1 MSEDPTNSWSAV
13 TQKQDLDEQTLKQNE
28 VLLEAIEADLNAI
41 ESCMEKAQARYETA
55 RARMARQREEGT
67 GTQPMTESK
76 KSPHMAPSEDHPIDE
91 AEALP
96 PEDHK
101 HEHHKKLHREPK
113 NSGALPD
120 KVVNRQRWLAA
131 RSSEK
136 RQRESAKR
144 ARELMRLRQRD
155 RKMEAGYVPDDAPA
169 EATAVAQ
176 PKAAPAAHDGPAP
189 ETVEEGAKHLAARL
203 SSIHERVDD
212 PKSNESLHSAVL
224 KVLTCGRENYYT
236 FKPEEVIHDL
246 KKRGFL
252 DDALVKEC
260 LGLLADESLKT
271 KSKQIPLNEWL
282 EHAKKVSSLKRKD
295 DLPFKD
301 VEAAYLG
308 FLDGRT
314 LALGEAELEAAEAE
328 LEQALQAQSLAAA
341 RYEEAW
347 ARSGLDQAAMEETE
361 AAEFNL
367 SMEEAEHFDA
377 EHSHDKFESHGTKN
391 AGALPDKVVS
401 RDRWLAARNSE
412 ERARE
417 AQKKQRDLGRSNAR
431 DAKQESAVPV

>member
-1 MSEDPTNSWSAV
+1 MPEDASWSEV
-13 TQKQDLDEQTLKQNE
+13 TQKQDHDEEELKHNDQ
-28 VLLEAIEADLNAI
+28 LLTAIEEDLNAI
-41 ESCMEKAQARYETA
+41 ESGMEKAQARYEQA
-55 RARMARQREEGT
+55 RARMQRQLEEGT
-67 GTQPMTESK
+67 GTQPLTETK
-76 KSPHMAPSEDHPIDE
+76 RSPHMAPSEDHPIEE

-113 NSGALPD
+113 NSSALPD
-120 KVVNRQRWLAA
+120 KVVSRQRWLAA
-131 RSSEK
+131 RNSEQ

-144 ARELMRLRQRD
+144 ARELMRMRQRD
-155 RKMEAGYVPDDAPA
+155 RKMEAGYVPDDA
-169 EATAVAQ
+169 E
-176 PKAAPAAHDGPAP
+176 KAAPAAAAAAAKAAAPAAP
-189 ETVEEGAKHLAARL
+189 EVETVQDGAKHIAERL
-203 SSIHERVDD
+203 KSIHDREGQHG
-212 PKSNESLHSAVL
+212 KESLRKAVV
-224 KVLTCGRENYYT
+224 KVVTCGRENYYT
-236 FKPEEVIHDL
+236 FKPEEVINDL
-246 KKRGFL
+246 KRRGLL
-252 DDALVKEC
+252 DDALSKEF
-260 LGLLADESLKT
+260 LGLLGDAAAAT
-271 KSKQIPLNEWL
+271 PAAPVPLEKWL
-282 EHAKKVSSLKRKD
+282 ETAKKVSTLQRKD

-314 LALGEAELEAAEAE
+314 LALSEAELEAAEAQ
-328 LEQALQAQSLAAA
+328 LEAALEAQQQATA

-347 ARSGLDQAAMEETE
+347 ARSGLDQAAMEATE
-361 AAEFNL
+361 KAEFNL

-417 AQKKQRDLGRSNAR
+417 AQKKQREVGRSNAR
-431 DAKQESAVPV
+431 DAKQEAAVPV